1 MNKTAIIYWGS
12 LFVWG
17 ILISLF
23 WIKVAK
29 DSHSTISTPV
39 EEIYHRQLVTTIDSI
54 LNARFGPGCCEE
66 VIDSDDVSIPNRLFS
81 SQKFVDMVE

>member
-29 DSHSTISTPV
+29 DSYSVTSSPV
-39 EEIYHRQLVTTIDSI
+39 EEMYHRQLVTTIDSI
-54 LNARFGPGCCEE
+54 LDARFGPGCCEE
-66 VIDSDDVSIPNRLFS
+66 DIDTDSVTVIKGRFNGFLAP
-81 SQKFVDMVE
+81 ME

>member
-1 MNKTAIIYWGS
+1 MNKTGIIYWGS

-29 DSHSTISTPV
+29 DSYSSISSPV
-39 EEIYHRQLVTTIDSI
+39 EEMYHRQLVITLDSVLDAHLNAVTLKELKDKDSI
-54 LNARFGPGCCEE
+54 GIADHTHYE
-66 VIDSDDVSIPNRLFS
+66 
-81 SQKFVDMVE
+81 KYFVPME